1 MHWSKKR
8 RSSFGGASTIL
19 GIGAAVIGVSA
30 SVFAIDVPYYFN
42 AQNQLQ
48 TAVDAAALAGAA
60 QLPNGTTQAQQAA
73 LNLAQ
78 KNMVAGKTLQNGD
91 LTFKAT
97 KSKFTVTGKTQ
108 VPTLIGKFLCAFGR
122 MPSRDPNQTTT
133 NGAPTGDRATGGCDN
148 MSVSAAS
155 SAAPAARDTVLVID
169 ASSSMYSLGNGRPL
183 SDVQKAAINYIKTIA
198 ALQNDSVDRIGLVK
212 FNETATL
219 LNPLTSQQESAQY
232 SSVQTKVS
240 AITLYNGSSWNTN
253 YQAGLKVALDELAS
267 RGRPNAEQR
276 VIFMT
281 DGMPNQPAPTSY
293 YQYSSAYP
301 YNKCIDIVNNST
313 AVKALC
319 TRKNGQL
326 VCPVLPNPKITPALI
341 PSSAVSCTKTYVDN
355 LAAVTNAQTDRAKGM
370 GVTIDTIVIND
381 PNDSDNASAVLRIM
395 LKDPSWDPIVVAHYM
410 NITTGGQGYT
420 ALAYDATAINS
431 IYAKI
436 AQDIHIRLTS
446 N

>member
-1 MHWSKKR
+1 MHWFKKR
-8 RSSFGGASTIL
+8 RSSFGGASTVL
-19 GIGAAVIGVSA
+19 GLGAAVIGVSA

-48 TAVDAAALAGAA
+48 TSLDAAALAGAA

-73 LNLAQ
+73 LSLAQ
-78 KNMVAGKTLQNGD
+78 KNIVAGKALKSGD
-91 LTFKAT
+91 LTFKST
-97 KSKFTVTGKTQ
+97 KTKFTVTGKTE

-122 MPSRDPNQTTT
+122 KASRDPNQTTT
-133 NGAPTGDRATGGCDN
+133 SGAPTGETVNCDS
-148 MSVSAAS
+148 MSVSASS

-212 FNETATL
+212 FHLTGTL

-232 SSVQTKVS
+232 SSVQSKVS

-253 YQAGLKVALDELAS
+253 YEAGLKVALDELAS

-281 DGMPNQPAPTSY
+281 DGMPNQPAPSSY
-293 YQYSSAYP
+293 NQYSSAYP
-301 YNKCIDIVNNST
+301 YNKCIDIVNNSS

-319 TRKNGQL
+319 TRNRNGQL
-326 VCPVLPNPKITPALI
+326 VCPVLPNPAIKPNMI
-341 PSSAVSCTKTYVDN
+341 PSSATSCTKTYVDH
-355 LAAVTNAQTDRAKGM
+355 VESITNAQTDRAKNM
-370 GVTIDTIVIND
+370 GVTIDTIVISD
-381 PNDSDNASAVLRIM
+381 PDSGDNASAVLRIM
-395 LKDPSWDPIVVAHYM
+395 LKDPNWDPTEVAHYM
-410 NITTGGQGYT
+410 NITTGGQAYT

-436 AQDIHIRLTS
+436 AQDIRIRLT
-446 N
+446 NN